1 MSQPGSLCVDIDVS
15 KAILDIA
22 ASSAIEQFSVGND
35 SDGFD
40 AIIAELRMY
49 AIALVL
55 MKATGGLETA
65 IVCALQAEGFELAV
79 VNPRQ
84 ARDLPAPWDTSRKLI
99 VLMPECFP
107 RWLRFSTGIRSG
119 NALSEH
125 CRILNVRFSLQW

>member
-55 MKATGGLETA
+55 MKAVTNGA
-65 IVCALQAEGFELAV
+65 IVIHTQRLKSDPG
-79 VNPRQ
+79 
-84 ARDLPAPWDTSRKLI
+84 
-99 VLMPECFP
+99 
-107 RWLRFSTGIRSG
+107 G
-119 NALSEH
+119 NLLS
-125 CRILNVRFSLQW
+125 

>member
-1 MSQPGSLCVDIDVS
+1 MSQPGSLCVGIDVS

-55 MKATGGLETA
+55 MKATDQGTYSRLV
-65 IVCALQAEGFELAV
+65 IRNAEGQL
-79 VNPRQ
+79 
-84 ARDLPAPWDTSRKLI
+84 
-99 VLMPECFP
+99 
-107 RWLRFSTGIRSG
+107 RW
-119 NALSEH
+119 
-125 CRILNVRFSLQW
+125 

>member
-49 AIALVL
+49 A
-55 MKATGGLETA
+55 
-65 IVCALQAEGFELAV
+65 
-79 VNPRQ
+79 
-84 ARDLPAPWDTSRKLI
+84 
-99 VLMPECFP
+99 
-107 RWLRFSTGIRSG
+107 
-119 NALSEH
+119 
-125 CRILNVRFSLQW
+125 

>member
-1 MSQPGSLCVDIDVS
+1 MSQPGSLCVGIDVS

-35 SDGFD
+35 SDGFE

-65 IVCALQAEGFELAV
+65 IVCALQAEGFELEIGRAHV
-79 VNPRQ
+79 
-84 ARDLPAPWDTSRKLI
+84 
-99 VLMPECFP
+99 
-107 RWLRFSTGIRSG
+107 
-119 NALSEH
+119 
-125 CRILNVRFSLQW
+125 

>member
-84 ARDLPAPWDTSRKLI
+84 ARDFARAMGYLAKLI

-107 RWLRFSTGIRSG
+107 RWLRFSTGIWSG